1 MGACAHQGRCPGYPE
16 SDRPRLRSIALGLVG
31 LALVL
36 GVLTMAVGYT
46 DVLVNPVPC
55 PTC

>member
-1 MGACAHQGRCPGYPE
+1 VCALGVVVAVFHDPE
-16 SDRPRLRSIALGLVG
+16 SDRTRLRKVALGLVG

-36 GVLTMAVGYT
+36 GVLTMYVGYP

-55 PTC
+55 ANC

>member
-1 MGACAHQGRCPGYPE
+1 VLHDPE
-16 SDRPRLRSIALGLVG
+16 SDRTRLRKVAFGLVG

-36 GVLTMAVGYT
+36 GVLTMYVGYP

-55 PTC
+55 ANC